1 MKKLPLMMVL
11 KGDIEYDAESDAA
24 KTIFTKLFAKMDDLT
39 EDEKS
44 LWDKSLYVDSLFS
57 AALFFIRAT
66 SKEIKD
72 SDIPMNEQVDI
83 YMQLMEAITAQPV
96 FQMLAQFEALSA
108 PTESSMLN

>member
-24 KTIFTKLFAKMDDLT
+24 KTLFTKLFTKT
-39 EDEKS
+39 EELNDEEKK
-44 LWDKSLYVDSLFS
+44 LWDKSLYVNSLFT
-57 AALFFIRAT
+57 AALFFIKAI

-72 SDIPMNEQVDI
+72 SGIPMSEQVDI
-83 YMQLMEAITAQPV
+83 YMQLMEAITTQPV

-108 PTESSMLN
+108 PAESGMLN